1 MYLNSYYELYIL
13 RRGLFC
19 GKMMLAGRGGDAM
32 TREIAIGQQDY
43 AAIIE
48 KNSFYVDKTFFI
60 KDWWNDPTFCT
71 VILRPRRFGKTLTM
85 SMMEYFF
92 STKHAG
98 RADLF
103 EGLSIWEQE
112 EFRALQGIYPV
123 INITLADIKEKTHE
137 GAINEI
143 KLIIQ
148 SIFNSFTYLADSDK
162 LTSIDKKRFEAHI
175 ENPAVESLA
184 RSLRFLSEL
193 LYKHHGKKVL
203 IFLDEYDTPMQEV
216 FSSGYWNE
224 IVEVIKN
231 LFNATFKTN
240 PYLEKSLITGITRV
254 SKESIFSDFNHV
266 SIVSTLSK
274 KYETAIG
281 FTEEE
286 VFAAMDEYGLTEKEK
301 VKFWYD
307 GFNFGNHSAMYNP
320 WSIINY
326 LKYQEFKPYWANTS
340 SNGLV
345 SLVLRQASPE
355 LKMEMERLLD
365 GKSIKTSIDEQLI
378 FDNLTGEGEDVSTY
392 SLLLASGYMTGTLL
406 VNDEDE
412 GEIYNIRITNH
423 ETRRMFKSLIKK
435 WFSGRHNQYNR
446 FVTALLAGSLEEM
459 NYYMANVSSNVFSFF
474 DTGINAAENFYHAFT
489 LGLMVELRDRYIIT
503 SNRES
508 GFGRYDIM
516 LEPRNKNSDD
526 AIIIEFKVFKEMH
539 EDTLKDT
546 AAAAL
551 KQIEEKQYAAV
562 LMEKGIS
569 AEKIRKY
576 GFAFKGKEVLI
587 AE

>member
-1 MYLNSYYELYIL
+1 
-13 RRGLFC
+13 
-19 GKMMLAGRGGDAM
+19 M

-92 STKHAG
+92 SIKHAG

-103 EGLSIWEQE
+103 EGLSIWEHE
-112 EFRALQGIYPV
+112 EFHALQGMYPV

-148 SIFNSFTYLADSDK
+148 SIFNSFTYLAASDK

-193 LYKHHGKKVL
+193 LYKHHEKKVL
-203 IFLDEYDTPMQEV
+203 IFLDEYDTPMQEA

-224 IVEVIKN
+224 IVEFIKN

-274 KYETAIG
+274 QYETTIG

-307 GFNFGNHSAMYNP
+307 GFNFGKHSAMYNP

-378 FDNLTGEGEDVSTY
+378 FDNLTGGGEDVSTY

-406 VNDEDE
+406 VNDEDK

-576 GFAFKGKEVLI
+576 GFAFKGKDVLI

>member
-1 MYLNSYYELYIL
+1 M
-13 RRGLFC
+13 
-19 GKMMLAGRGGDAM
+19 A
-32 TREIAIGQQDY
+32 REIAIGQQDY

-103 EGLSIWEQE
+103 EGLYIWEHE

-203 IFLDEYDTPMQEV
+203 IFLDEYDTPMQEA

-224 IVEVIKN
+224 IVEFIKN

-274 KYETAIG
+274 QYETSIG

-307 GFNFGNHSAMYNP
+307 GFTFGNHSAMYNP

-378 FDNLTGEGEDVSTY
+378 FDNLTGGGEDVSTY

-435 WFSGRHNQYNR
+435 WFSGRQNQYNR
-446 FVTALLAGSLEEM
+446 FVTALLAGGLEEM

>member
-1 MYLNSYYELYIL
+1 
-13 RRGLFC
+13 
-19 GKMMLAGRGGDAM
+19 M

-103 EGLSIWEQE
+103 EGLSIWEHE

-203 IFLDEYDTPMQEV
+203 IFLDEYDTPMQEA

-224 IVEVIKN
+224 IVEFIKN
-231 LFNATFKTN
+231 MFNATFKTN

-274 KYETAIG
+274 QYETAIG

-378 FDNLTGEGEDVSTY
+378 FDNLTGGGEDVSTY

-446 FVTALLAGSLEEM
+446 FVTALLAGGLEEM

>member
-1 MYLNSYYELYIL
+1 M
-13 RRGLFC
+13 
-19 GKMMLAGRGGDAM
+19 A
-32 TREIAIGQQDY
+32 REIAIGQQDY

-203 IFLDEYDTPMQEV
+203 IFLDEYDTPMQEA

-224 IVEVIKN
+224 IVEFIKN
-231 LFNATFKTN
+231 MFNATFKTN

-274 KYETAIG
+274 QYETAIG

-307 GFNFGNHSAMYNP
+307 GFTFGNHSAMYNP

-378 FDNLTGEGEDVSTY
+378 FDNLTGGGEDVSTY

-446 FVTALLAGSLEEM
+446 FVTALLAGGLEEM

>member
-1 MYLNSYYELYIL
+1 M
-13 RRGLFC
+13 
-19 GKMMLAGRGGDAM
+19 A
-32 TREIAIGQQDY
+32 REIAIGQQDY

-103 EGLSIWEQE
+103 EGLSIWEHE

-203 IFLDEYDTPMQEV
+203 IFLDEYDTPMQEA

-224 IVEVIKN
+224 IVEFIKN

-274 KYETAIG
+274 QYETAIG

-340 SNGLV
+340 NNGLV

-378 FDNLTGEGEDVSTY
+378 FDNLTGGGEDVSTY

-446 FVTALLAGSLEEM
+446 FVTALLAGGLEEM

>member
-1 MYLNSYYELYIL
+1 M
-13 RRGLFC
+13 
-19 GKMMLAGRGGDAM
+19 A
-32 TREIAIGQQDY
+32 REIAIGQQDY

-103 EGLSIWEQE
+103 EGLYIWEQE

-203 IFLDEYDTPMQEV
+203 IFLDEYDTPMQEA

-224 IVEVIKN
+224 IVEFIKN
-231 LFNATFKTN
+231 MFNATFKTN

-274 KYETAIG
+274 QYETAIG

-307 GFNFGNHSAMYNP
+307 GFTFGNHSAMYNP

-378 FDNLTGEGEDVSTY
+378 FDTLTGGGEDVSTY

-446 FVTALLAGSLEEM
+446 FVTALLAGGLEEM

-516 LEPRNKNSDD
+516 LEPKNKNSDD

-576 GFAFKGKEVLI
+576 GFAFKGKDVLI

>member
-1 MYLNSYYELYIL
+1 M
-13 RRGLFC
+13 
-19 GKMMLAGRGGDAM
+19 A
-32 TREIAIGQQDY
+32 REIAIGQQDY

-71 VILRPRRFGKTLTM
+71 VILRPHRFGKTLTM

-103 EGLSIWEQE
+103 EGLSIWEHE

-203 IFLDEYDTPMQEV
+203 IFLDEYDTPMQEA

-224 IVEVIKN
+224 IVEFIKN
-231 LFNATFKTN
+231 MFNATFKTN

-274 KYETAIG
+274 QYETSIG

-307 GFNFGNHSAMYNP
+307 GFTFGNHSAMYNP

-378 FDNLTGEGEDVSTY
+378 FDNLTGGGEDVSTY

-406 VNDEDE
+406 VNDEDK

-516 LEPRNKNSDD
+516 LEPRNKNSYD

-576 GFAFKGKEVLI
+576 GFAFKGKDVLI

>member
-1 MYLNSYYELYIL
+1 
-13 RRGLFC
+13 
-19 GKMMLAGRGGDAM
+19 M

-203 IFLDEYDTPMQEV
+203 IFLDEYDTPMQEA

-224 IVEVIKN
+224 IVEFIKN
-231 LFNATFKTN
+231 MFNATFKTN

-274 KYETAIG
+274 QYETAIG

-307 GFNFGNHSAMYNP
+307 GFTFGNHSAMYNP

-446 FVTALLAGSLEEM
+446 FVTALLAGGLEEM

>member
-1 MYLNSYYELYIL
+1 
-13 RRGLFC
+13 
-19 GKMMLAGRGGDAM
+19 M

-103 EGLSIWEQE
+103 EGLYIWEQE

-203 IFLDEYDTPMQEV
+203 IFLDEYDTPMQEA

-224 IVEVIKN
+224 IVEFIKN

-274 KYETAIG
+274 QYETSIG

-286 VFAAMDEYGLTEKEK
+286 VFAAMDEYGLKEKEK

-378 FDNLTGEGEDVSTY
+378 FDNLTGGGEDVSTY

-551 KQIEEKQYAAV
+551 KQIEEKQYAVV

-576 GFAFKGKEVLI
+576 GFAFKGKDVLI

>member
-1 MYLNSYYELYIL
+1 M
-13 RRGLFC
+13 
-19 GKMMLAGRGGDAM
+19 A
-32 TREIAIGQQDY
+32 REIAIGQQDY

-103 EGLSIWEQE
+103 EGLYIWEQE

-203 IFLDEYDTPMQEV
+203 IFLDEYDTPMQEA
-216 FSSGYWNE
+216 FSSGDWNE
-224 IVEVIKN
+224 IVEFIKN
-231 LFNATFKTN
+231 MFNATFKTN
-240 PYLEKSLITGITRV
+240 PYLEKSLITGITIV

-274 KYETAIG
+274 QYETSIG

-307 GFNFGNHSAMYNP
+307 GFTFGNHSAMYNP

-378 FDNLTGEGEDVSTY
+378 FDNLTGGGEDVSTY

-446 FVTALLAGSLEEM
+446 FVTALLAGGLEEM

-526 AIIIEFKVFKEMH
+526 AIIIEFNVFKEMH

>member
-1 MYLNSYYELYIL
+1 M
-13 RRGLFC
+13 
-19 GKMMLAGRGGDAM
+19 A
-32 TREIAIGQQDY
+32 REIAIGQQDY

-103 EGLSIWEQE
+103 EGLYIWEQE

-203 IFLDEYDTPMQEV
+203 IFLDEYDTPMQEA

-224 IVEVIKN
+224 IVEFIKN
-231 LFNATFKTN
+231 MFNATFKTN

-274 KYETAIG
+274 QYETSIG

-307 GFNFGNHSAMYNP
+307 GFTFGNHSAMYNP

-378 FDNLTGEGEDVSTY
+378 FDTLTGGGEDVSAY

>member
-1 MYLNSYYELYIL
+1 M
-13 RRGLFC
+13 
-19 GKMMLAGRGGDAM
+19 A
-32 TREIAIGQQDY
+32 REIAIGQQDY

-103 EGLSIWEQE
+103 EGLSIWEHE

-203 IFLDEYDTPMQEV
+203 IFLDEYDTPMQEA

-224 IVEVIKN
+224 IVEFIKN
-231 LFNATFKTN
+231 MFNATFKTN

-254 SKESIFSDFNHV
+254 SKKSIFSDFNHV

-274 KYETAIG
+274 QYETSIG

-446 FVTALLAGSLEEM
+446 FVTALLAGGLEEM

-576 GFAFKGKEVLI
+576 GFAFKGKDVLI

>member
-1 MYLNSYYELYIL
+1 
-13 RRGLFC
+13 
-19 GKMMLAGRGGDAM
+19 M

-103 EGLSIWEQE
+103 EGLYIWEHE

-203 IFLDEYDTPMQEV
+203 IFLDEYDTPMQEA

-224 IVEVIKN
+224 IVEFIKN

-274 KYETAIG
+274 QYETSIG

-378 FDNLTGEGEDVSTY
+378 FDNLTGGGEDVSTY

-446 FVTALLAGSLEEM
+446 FVTALLAGGLEEM

>member
-1 MYLNSYYELYIL
+1 M
-13 RRGLFC
+13 
-19 GKMMLAGRGGDAM
+19 A
-32 TREIAIGQQDY
+32 REIAIGQQDY

-103 EGLSIWEQE
+103 EGLYIWEQE

-203 IFLDEYDTPMQEV
+203 IFLDEYDTPMQEA

-224 IVEVIKN
+224 IVEFIKN

-274 KYETAIG
+274 QYETAIG

-307 GFNFGNHSAMYNP
+307 GFTFGNHSAMYNP

-378 FDNLTGEGEDVSTY
+378 FDTLTGGGEDVSTY

-516 LEPRNKNSDD
+516 LEPRNKNSYD

>member
-1 MYLNSYYELYIL
+1 
-13 RRGLFC
+13 
-19 GKMMLAGRGGDAM
+19 M

-175 ENPAVESLA
+175 EDPAVESLA

-203 IFLDEYDTPMQEV
+203 IFLDEYDTPMQEA

-224 IVEVIKN
+224 IVEFIKN
-231 LFNATFKTN
+231 MFNATFKTN

-274 KYETAIG
+274 QYETAIG

-345 SLVLRQASPE
+345 SLVLRQASLD

-365 GKSIKTSIDEQLI
+365 GKSIKTSIDEQLM
-378 FDNLTGEGEDVSTY
+378 FDNLTGGGEDVSTY

>member
-1 MYLNSYYELYIL
+1 
-13 RRGLFC
+13 
-19 GKMMLAGRGGDAM
+19 M

-103 EGLSIWEQE
+103 EGLYIWEQE

-203 IFLDEYDTPMQEV
+203 IFLDEYDTPMQEA

-224 IVEVIKN
+224 IVEFIKN
-231 LFNATFKTN
+231 MFNATFKTN

-274 KYETAIG
+274 QYETAIG

-345 SLVLRQASPE
+345 SLVLRQASPD

-365 GKSIKTSIDEQLI
+365 GKSIKTSIDEQLM
-378 FDNLTGEGEDVSTY
+378 FDNLTGGGEDVSTY

-446 FVTALLAGSLEEM
+446 FVTALLAGGLEEM

-576 GFAFKGKEVLI
+576 GFAFKGKDVLI

>member
-1 MYLNSYYELYIL
+1 M
-13 RRGLFC
+13 
-19 GKMMLAGRGGDAM
+19 A
-32 TREIAIGQQDY
+32 REIAIGQQDY

-103 EGLSIWEQE
+103 EGLYIWEQE

-203 IFLDEYDTPMQEV
+203 IFLDEYDTPMQEA

-224 IVEVIKN
+224 IVEFIKN

-274 KYETAIG
+274 QYETSIG

-378 FDNLTGEGEDVSTY
+378 FDTLTGGGEDVSTY

-446 FVTALLAGSLEEM
+446 FVTALLAGGLEEM

>member
-1 MYLNSYYELYIL
+1 M
-13 RRGLFC
+13 
-19 GKMMLAGRGGDAM
+19 A
-32 TREIAIGQQDY
+32 REIAIGQQDY

-103 EGLSIWEQE
+103 EGLSIWEHE

-203 IFLDEYDTPMQEV
+203 IFLDEYDTPMQEA

-224 IVEVIKN
+224 IVEFIKN
-231 LFNATFKTN
+231 MFNATFKTN

-274 KYETAIG
+274 QYETAIG

-378 FDNLTGEGEDVSTY
+378 FDNLTGGGEDVSTY

-406 VNDEDE
+406 VNDEDK

-446 FVTALLAGSLEEM
+446 FVTALLAGGLEEM

>member
-1 MYLNSYYELYIL
+1 M
-13 RRGLFC
+13 
-19 GKMMLAGRGGDAM
+19 A
-32 TREIAIGQQDY
+32 REIAIGQQDY

-103 EGLSIWEQE
+103 EGLYIWEHE
-112 EFRALQGIYPV
+112 EFCALQGIYPV

-203 IFLDEYDTPMQEV
+203 IFLDEYDTPMQEA

-224 IVEVIKN
+224 IVEFIKN

-274 KYETAIG
+274 QYETAIG

-307 GFNFGNHSAMYNP
+307 GFTFGNHSAMYNP

-378 FDNLTGEGEDVSTY
+378 FDNLTGGGEDVSTY

-516 LEPRNKNSDD
+516 LEPKNKNSDD

>member
-1 MYLNSYYELYIL
+1 M
-13 RRGLFC
+13 
-19 GKMMLAGRGGDAM
+19 A
-32 TREIAIGQQDY
+32 REIAIGQQDY

-103 EGLSIWEQE
+103 EGLYIWEQE

-203 IFLDEYDTPMQEV
+203 IFLDEYDTPMQEA

-224 IVEVIKN
+224 IVEFIKN
-231 LFNATFKTN
+231 MFNATFKTN

-274 KYETAIG
+274 QYETSIG

-307 GFNFGNHSAMYNP
+307 GFTFGNHSAMYNP

-378 FDNLTGEGEDVSTY
+378 FDNLTGGGEDVSTY

-406 VNDEDE
+406 VNDEDK

-446 FVTALLAGSLEEM
+446 FVTALLAGGLEEM

-576 GFAFKGKEVLI
+576 GFAFKGKDVLI

>member
-1 MYLNSYYELYIL
+1 M
-13 RRGLFC
+13 
-19 GKMMLAGRGGDAM
+19 A
-32 TREIAIGQQDY
+32 REIAIGQQDY

-103 EGLSIWEQE
+103 EGLSIWEHE

-203 IFLDEYDTPMQEV
+203 IFLDEYDTPMQEA

-224 IVEVIKN
+224 IVEFIKN

-274 KYETAIG
+274 QYETAIG

-378 FDNLTGEGEDVSTY
+378 FDNLTGGGEDVSTY

-446 FVTALLAGSLEEM
+446 FVTALLAGGLEEM

-576 GFAFKGKEVLI
+576 GFAFKGKDVLI

>member
-1 MYLNSYYELYIL
+1 
-13 RRGLFC
+13 
-19 GKMMLAGRGGDAM
+19 M

-203 IFLDEYDTPMQEV
+203 IFLDEYDTPMQEA

-224 IVEVIKN
+224 IIEFIKN
-231 LFNATFKTN
+231 MFNATFKTN

-274 KYETAIG
+274 QYETAIG

-307 GFNFGNHSAMYNP
+307 GFTFGNHSAMYNP

-378 FDNLTGEGEDVSTY
+378 FDNLTGGGEDVSTY

-508 GFGRYDIM
+508 GFARYDIM

-576 GFAFKGKEVLI
+576 GFAFKGKDVLI

>member
-1 MYLNSYYELYIL
+1 M
-13 RRGLFC
+13 
-19 GKMMLAGRGGDAM
+19 A
-32 TREIAIGQQDY
+32 REIAIGQQDY

-103 EGLSIWEQE
+103 EGLYIWEHE

-203 IFLDEYDTPMQEV
+203 IFLDEYDTPMQEA

-224 IVEVIKN
+224 IVEFIKN

-274 KYETAIG
+274 QYETSIG

-326 LKYQEFKPYWANTS
+326 WKYQEFKPYWANTS

-378 FDNLTGEGEDVSTY
+378 FDNLTGGGEDVSTY

-551 KQIEEKQYAAV
+551 KQIEEKQYAVV

-576 GFAFKGKEVLI
+576 GFAFKGKDVLI

>member
-1 MYLNSYYELYIL
+1 
-13 RRGLFC
+13 
-19 GKMMLAGRGGDAM
+19 M

-103 EGLSIWEQE
+103 EGLSIWEHE

-203 IFLDEYDTPMQEV
+203 IFLDEYDTPMQEA

-224 IVEVIKN
+224 IIEFIKN
-231 LFNATFKTN
+231 MFNATFKTN

-274 KYETAIG
+274 QYETSIG

-365 GKSIKTSIDEQLI
+365 GKSIKTSTDEQLI
-378 FDNLTGEGEDVSTY
+378 FDNLTGGGEDVSTY

-406 VNDEDE
+406 VNDEDK

-446 FVTALLAGSLEEM
+446 FVTALLAGGLEEM

-508 GFGRYDIM
+508 GFARYDIM

-576 GFAFKGKEVLI
+576 GFAFKGKDVLI

>member
-1 MYLNSYYELYIL
+1 M
-13 RRGLFC
+13 
-19 GKMMLAGRGGDAM
+19 A
-32 TREIAIGQQDY
+32 REIAIGQQDY

-103 EGLSIWEQE
+103 EGLYIWEHE

-203 IFLDEYDTPMQEV
+203 IFLDEYDTPMQEA

-224 IVEVIKN
+224 IVEFIKN

-274 KYETAIG
+274 QYETSIG

-307 GFNFGNHSAMYNP
+307 GFTFGNHSAMYNP

-378 FDNLTGEGEDVSTY
+378 FDNLTGGGEDVSTY

-406 VNDEDE
+406 VNDEDK

-435 WFSGRHNQYNR
+435 WFSGRQNQYNR
-446 FVTALLAGSLEEM
+446 FVTALLAGGLEEM

>member
-1 MYLNSYYELYIL
+1 M
-13 RRGLFC
+13 
-19 GKMMLAGRGGDAM
+19 A
-32 TREIAIGQQDY
+32 REIAIGQQDY

-203 IFLDEYDTPMQEV
+203 IFLDEYDTPMQEA

-224 IVEVIKN
+224 IVEFIKN

-274 KYETAIG
+274 QYETSIG

-345 SLVLRQASPE
+345 SLVLRQASLD

-365 GKSIKTSIDEQLI
+365 GKSIKTSIDEQLM
-378 FDNLTGEGEDVSTY
+378 FDNLTGGGEDVSTY

-446 FVTALLAGSLEEM
+446 FVTALLAGGLEEM

>member
-1 MYLNSYYELYIL
+1 
-13 RRGLFC
+13 
-19 GKMMLAGRGGDAM
+19 M

-103 EGLSIWEQE
+103 EGLYIWEHE

-203 IFLDEYDTPMQEV
+203 IFLDEYDTPMQEA

-224 IVEVIKN
+224 IVEFIKN
-231 LFNATFKTN
+231 MFNATFKTN

-274 KYETAIG
+274 QYETAIG

-307 GFNFGNHSAMYNP
+307 GFTFGNHSAMYNP

-378 FDNLTGEGEDVSTY
+378 FDNLTGGGEDVSTY

-406 VNDEDE
+406 VNDEDK

-446 FVTALLAGSLEEM
+446 FVTALLAGGLEEM

-508 GFGRYDIM
+508 GFARYDIM

>member
-1 MYLNSYYELYIL
+1 M
-13 RRGLFC
+13 
-19 GKMMLAGRGGDAM
+19 A
-32 TREIAIGQQDY
+32 REIALGQQDY

-203 IFLDEYDTPMQEV
+203 IFLDEYDTPMQEA

-224 IVEVIKN
+224 IVEFIKN
-231 LFNATFKTN
+231 MFNATFKTN

-274 KYETAIG
+274 QYETSIG

-307 GFNFGNHSAMYNP
+307 GFTFGNHSAMYNP

-378 FDNLTGEGEDVSTY
+378 FDTLTGGGEDVSTY

-406 VNDEDE
+406 VNDEDK

-446 FVTALLAGSLEEM
+446 FVTALLAGGLEEM

>member
-1 MYLNSYYELYIL
+1 M
-13 RRGLFC
+13 
-19 GKMMLAGRGGDAM
+19 A
-32 TREIAIGQQDY
+32 REIAIGQQDY

-103 EGLSIWEQE
+103 EGLYIWEHE

-203 IFLDEYDTPMQEV
+203 IFLDEYDTPMQEA

-224 IVEVIKN
+224 IVEFIKN
-231 LFNATFKTN
+231 MFNATFKTN
-240 PYLEKSLITGITRV
+240 PYLEKSLITGIIRV

-274 KYETAIG
+274 QYETSIG

-345 SLVLRQASPE
+345 SLVLRQASPD

-378 FDNLTGEGEDVSTY
+378 FDNLTGGGEDVSTY

-406 VNDEDE
+406 VNDEDK
-412 GEIYNIRITNH
+412 GEIFNIRITNH

-446 FVTALLAGSLEEM
+446 FVTALLAGGLEEM

-508 GFGRYDIM
+508 GFARYDIM

-526 AIIIEFKVFKEMH
+526 AIIIEFKLFKEMH
-539 EDTLKDT
+539 EDTLTDT

-576 GFAFKGKEVLI
+576 GFAFKGKDVLI

>member
-1 MYLNSYYELYIL
+1 
-13 RRGLFC
+13 
-19 GKMMLAGRGGDAM
+19 M

-103 EGLSIWEQE
+103 EGLYIWEQE

-203 IFLDEYDTPMQEV
+203 IFLDEYDTPMQEA

-224 IVEVIKN
+224 IVEFIKN

-274 KYETAIG
+274 QYETSIG

-378 FDNLTGEGEDVSTY
+378 FDTLTGGGEDVSTY

-576 GFAFKGKEVLI
+576 GFAFKGKDVLI

>member
-1 MYLNSYYELYIL
+1 M
-13 RRGLFC
+13 
-19 GKMMLAGRGGDAM
+19 A
-32 TREIAIGQQDY
+32 REIAIGQQDY

-103 EGLSIWEQE
+103 EGLYIWEHE

-203 IFLDEYDTPMQEV
+203 IFVDEYDTPMQEA

-224 IVEVIKN
+224 IIEFIKN
-231 LFNATFKTN
+231 MFNATFKTN

-274 KYETAIG
+274 QYETAIG

-345 SLVLRQASPE
+345 SLVLRQASLD

-378 FDNLTGEGEDVSTY
+378 FDTLTGGGEDVSTY

-406 VNDEDE
+406 VNDEDK

-446 FVTALLAGSLEEM
+446 FVTALLAGGLEEM

-576 GFAFKGKEVLI
+576 GFAFKGKDVLI

>member
-1 MYLNSYYELYIL
+1 
-13 RRGLFC
+13 
-19 GKMMLAGRGGDAM
+19 M

-203 IFLDEYDTPMQEV
+203 IFLDEYDTPMQEA

-224 IVEVIKN
+224 IVEFIKN
-231 LFNATFKTN
+231 MFNATFKTN

-274 KYETAIG
+274 QYETSIG

-307 GFNFGNHSAMYNP
+307 GFTFGNHSAMYNP

-446 FVTALLAGSLEEM
+446 FVTALLAGGLEEM

>member
-1 MYLNSYYELYIL
+1 M
-13 RRGLFC
+13 
-19 GKMMLAGRGGDAM
+19 A
-32 TREIAIGQQDY
+32 REIAIGQQDY
-43 AAIIE
+43 AVIIE

-103 EGLSIWEQE
+103 EGLSIWEHE

-203 IFLDEYDTPMQEV
+203 IFLDEYDTPMQEA

-224 IVEVIKN
+224 IVEFIKN
-231 LFNATFKTN
+231 MFNATFKTN

-274 KYETAIG
+274 QYETSIG

-378 FDNLTGEGEDVSTY
+378 FDTLTGGGEDVSTY

>member
-1 MYLNSYYELYIL
+1 
-13 RRGLFC
+13 
-19 GKMMLAGRGGDAM
+19 M

-103 EGLSIWEQE
+103 EGLSIWEHE
-112 EFRALQGIYPV
+112 EFRALQGMYPV

-137 GAINEI
+137 GAINVI

-224 IVEVIKN
+224 IVEFIKN

-274 KYETAIG
+274 QYETAIG

-307 GFNFGNHSAMYNP
+307 GFTFGNHSAMYNP

-345 SLVLRQASPE
+345 SLVLRQASLE

-365 GKSIKTSIDEQLI
+365 GKCIKTSIDEQLI
-378 FDNLTGEGEDVSTY
+378 FDNLTGGGEDVSTY

-406 VNDEDE
+406 VNDDEE

-446 FVTALLAGSLEEM
+446 FVTALLAGGLEEM

-551 KQIEEKQYAAV
+551 KQIEEKQYAVV

-576 GFAFKGKEVLI
+576 GFAFKGKDVLI
-587 AE
+587 AK

>member
-1 MYLNSYYELYIL
+1 M
-13 RRGLFC
+13 
-19 GKMMLAGRGGDAM
+19 A
-32 TREIAIGQQDY
+32 REIAIGQQDY

-103 EGLSIWEQE
+103 EGLYIWEHE

-203 IFLDEYDTPMQEV
+203 IFLDEYDTPMQEA

-224 IVEVIKN
+224 IVEFIKN
-231 LFNATFKTN
+231 MFNATFKTN

-274 KYETAIG
+274 QYETSIG

-286 VFAAMDEYGLTEKEK
+286 VLAAMDEYGLTEKEK

-307 GFNFGNHSAMYNP
+307 GFTFGNHSAMYNP

-378 FDNLTGEGEDVSTY
+378 FDNLTGGGEDVSTY

-576 GFAFKGKEVLI
+576 GFAFKGKDVLI

>member
-1 MYLNSYYELYIL
+1 M
-13 RRGLFC
+13 
-19 GKMMLAGRGGDAM
+19 A
-32 TREIAIGQQDY
+32 REIAIGQQDY

-203 IFLDEYDTPMQEV
+203 IFLDEYDTPMQEA

-224 IVEVIKN
+224 IVEFIKN
-231 LFNATFKTN
+231 MFNATFKTN

-274 KYETAIG
+274 QYETAIG

-355 LKMEMERLLD
+355 LKMEMESLLD

-378 FDNLTGEGEDVSTY
+378 FDTLTGGGEDVSTY

-406 VNDEDE
+406 VNDEDK

-516 LEPRNKNSDD
+516 LEPKNKNSDD

-576 GFAFKGKEVLI
+576 GFAFKGKDVLI

>member
-1 MYLNSYYELYIL
+1 M
-13 RRGLFC
+13 
-19 GKMMLAGRGGDAM
+19 A
-32 TREIAIGQQDY
+32 REIAIGQQDY

-203 IFLDEYDTPMQEV
+203 IFLDEYDIPMQEA

-224 IVEVIKN
+224 IVEFIKN
-231 LFNATFKTN
+231 MFNATFKTN

-274 KYETAIG
+274 QYETSIG

-307 GFNFGNHSAMYNP
+307 GFTFGNHSAMYNP

-378 FDNLTGEGEDVSTY
+378 FDTLTGGGEDVSTY

-446 FVTALLAGSLEEM
+446 FVTALLAGGLEEM

>member
-1 MYLNSYYELYIL
+1 M
-13 RRGLFC
+13 
-19 GKMMLAGRGGDAM
+19 A
-32 TREIAIGQQDY
+32 REIAIGQQDY

-103 EGLSIWEQE
+103 EGLYIWEQE

-203 IFLDEYDTPMQEV
+203 IFLDEYDTPMQEA
-216 FSSGYWNE
+216 FSSGDWNE

-274 KYETAIG
+274 QYETSIG

-378 FDNLTGEGEDVSTY
+378 FDTLTGGGEDVSTY

-406 VNDEDE
+406 VNDEDK

-446 FVTALLAGSLEEM
+446 FVTALLAGGLEEM